1 MDGILGQTQLYQG
14 ATPTFEAPQQQGV
27 QAHTVDVSDAARSA
41 GATLNKGV
49 KLLDFYQQMKEEYEQ
64 VAVATE
70 RAKDY
75 QNRMAKA
82 AGTAGSFL
90 NKDGSVNEAEVSK
103 FNETWAEKFR
113 GTRRMRFDG
122 DAALRAKDSLE
133 NTIREWGQQT
143 ETQVNADMLRNTKD
157 IWETRMKIFE
167 ANGDTASMR
176 EHLQR
181 GLEAGLLREDEVEL
195 MRVRMAKSAA
205 RAGGGGADI
214 RSVEQL
220 RALRDREPLEMY
232 TREEDATEL
241 TSSDVLN
248 EDGTSMTFAEPD
260 GEQRMLTFADADIQ
274 DSVST
279 IAAQR
284 EFDAAMAKKKEP
296 HDLSKAEGL
305 LEKGNID
312 PYSRKVEHR
321 ADGSI
326 ATVESFSVNIDG
338 KEVLL
343 PRVIDGKTVSMDE
356 AIEHYEKTGEHLGK
370 FDTPE
375 HASDYAQKF
384 HENQAVIYGTG
395 ANPFSDESL
404 RTDGFRILDSS
415 EFEATRAAD
424 VAQVRR
430 GSVTLDARTGRDV
443 LSAPMAASDATFTIV
458 DTANALEGY
467 EQDAYG
473 SDIKKI
479 TMRYKQDKN
488 MAGMSRA
495 SLKKAIKD
503 DVTIEYGAD
512 RWFNG
517 DTIAYE
523 GFIETEID
531 KVLDVADGA
540 AFKHFGAQAQSISS
554 VDDVRGL
561 VRSGVLHESFLTPM
575 DIEGALNVEGES
587 SFGMFAPV
595 VIGLAG
601 PIASI
606 GWMLNRDSS
615 VSLKGEN
622 IEIAKEL
629 WNKYG
634 DAYLRETGKE
644 KGKGFDEHYEG
655 FKAWATGKDGIVKQE
670 QKAYATA
677 VKDIVEGRISEALTE
692 YYANG
697 GTSEAEAIAY
707 VKKALK
713 RPLAE
718 AEMGTQAS
726 IASER
731 EKREDK
737 SRALAKKFATDFADA
752 KKRVTHYQTRAGEA
766 KAAEEKK
773 VAEKKEAEKERKKL
787 DKADEKERKKL
798 VSPMKQ
804 RVRWDGGKDKTP
816 FVTVPEEMYEQLLS
830 AVGTRRV
837 LGLPTSTGGVG
848 VLIDGGSGRVI
859 PVRAGKVRD
868 IQFSHGVMLQ
878 EWPRATKRE
887 ARGLVNGV
895 NKLIQFLPY

>member
-1 MDGILGQTQLYQG
+1 MSLYDGAVPGY
-14 ATPTFEAPQQQGV
+14 TPVQQQQV
-27 QAHTVDVSDAARSA
+27 QAHTADYDSVAKAAGKA
-41 GATLNKGV
+41 LNEGV
-49 KLLDFYQQMKEEYEQ
+49 KIIDYFQEMQEQ
-64 VAVATE
+64 EAQVQVETD

-82 AGTAGSFL
+82 AGAPGSFL
-90 NKDGSVNEAEVSK
+90 NKDGSVNADEVAK
-103 FNETWAEKFR
+103 FNTQWADKFR
-113 GTRRMRFDG
+113 DTRRMRLDG
-122 DAALRAKDSLE
+122 DDAMRANE
-133 NTIREWGQQT
+133 QRERTLLQWGQQT
-143 ETQVNADMLRNTKD
+143 ETQVNADMLKATRD

-167 ANGDTASMR
+167 ANGDTAAMR
-176 EHLQR
+176 AHVQK
-181 GLEAGLLREDEVEL
+181 GLETGLLREDEAEL
-195 MRVRMAKSAA
+195 LRIRMAKGAA
-205 RAGGGGADI
+205 RGGSGGADL

-220 RALRDREPLEMY
+220 RALRDREPLEEY
-232 TREEDATEL
+232 VREEDASSL
-241 TSSDVLN
+241 TSTDVLN
-248 EDGTSMTFAEPD
+248 EGGTNMTFAEPD
-260 GEQRMLTFADADIQ
+260 DEQRMLTFADADMQ

-279 IAAQR
+279 MAAQR
-284 EFDAAMAKKKEP
+284 DFDAAMAKKKEP

-404 RTDGFRILDSS
+404 RTDGFRMLDSA
-415 EFEATRAAD
+415 EYDAARAAD

-443 LSAPMAASDATFTIV
+443 FAAPLTASDATFTIV
-458 DTANALEGY
+458 DTANALDGY

-503 DVTIEYGAD
+503 DVTVEYGAD
-512 RWFNG
+512 RWFGG

-540 AFKHFGAQAQSISS
+540 AFKHFGAQAQSINN
-554 VDDVRGL
+554 VNDIQGL
-561 VRSGVLHESFLTPM
+561 VRSGVLDESFLKPM
-575 DIEGALNVEGES
+575 EWSAALEDVHREHWWGT
-587 SFGMFAPV
+587 
-595 VIGLAG
+595 G
-601 PIASI
+601 PLQA
-606 GWMLNRDSS
+606 NAT
-615 VSLKGEN
+615 
-622 IEIAKEL
+622 AKEL
-629 WNKYG
+629 WDKYG
-634 DAYLRETGKE
+634 DAYLREKGKE
-644 KGKGFDEHYEG
+644 KGKGFKEHYSG
-655 FKAWATGKDGIVKQE
+655 FRKWATEKGGIVEQE

-677 VKDIVEGRISEALTE
+677 VKDIVQGRISDALTE

-713 RPLAE
+713 RPMDD
-718 AEMGTQAS
+718 AEMGTQAA
-726 IASER
+726 IAAER
-731 EKREDK
+731 AKREDK
-737 SRALAKKFATDFADA
+737 NRALAKKAATEFTDA
-752 KKRVTHYQTRAGEA
+752 KKRVQHYQTRAGEA

-773 VAEKKEAEKERKKL
+773 AAELKDAEKERKKL

-848 VLIDGGSGRVI
+848 VMIDGGSGRVI

-895 NKLIQFLPY
+895 NKQIQFLPY